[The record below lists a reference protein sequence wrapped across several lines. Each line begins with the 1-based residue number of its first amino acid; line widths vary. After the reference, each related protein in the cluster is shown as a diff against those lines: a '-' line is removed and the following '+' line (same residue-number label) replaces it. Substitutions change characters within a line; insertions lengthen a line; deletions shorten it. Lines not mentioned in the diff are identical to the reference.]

1 MARCTE
7 RRQKQKCNK
16 KKLSIDKVMMKEAC
30 EYFKKYK
37 NDVTREAYEK
47 NYKRYIDYCRKNH
60 NSKNKEE
67 CSEYIQEYADYLN
80 EQGKTASSIHTYIA
94 PLCSFHD
101 IPMSEITKPIRRVSE
116 NKRSRTRE
124 NKYQHSEQRYSNSKY
139 SLVAE
144 FQARVGIRRSELKR
158 LCLDDLVTDES
169 GYYCIHVKRG
179 KGGKFHLQRILP
191 DDVEFVKNYFKTPN
205 SSERLFKNSDFSNKM
220 DYHHLRALQAQKA
233 YKYYYDMLHTG
244 DEKTDLENAHK
255 LIGELIARWNK
266 YNIDSKTSKPRP
278 FPFKNTK
285 GVYKLRG
292 GNRKKALSDGL
303 PVEFDKLSIFALSVF
318 HLSHWRLDTLANY
331 LLAV

>member
-7 RRQKQKCNK
+7 RRRKTKSNIKKQ
-16 KKLSIDKVMMKEAC
+16 SMDKVLMTEAR
-30 EYFKKYK
+30 EHFKKYK

-47 NYKRYIDYCRKNH
+47 NYKRYVEYCRKKH
-60 NSKNKEE
+60 NSKSKEE
-67 CSEYIQEYADYLN
+67 CSKYIQEYVDFLKS
-80 EQGKTASSIHTYIA
+80 QGKTASTVHTYIA
-94 PLCSFHD
+94 PVCNYHNV
-101 IPMSEITKPIRRVSE
+101 PMSDICKDTRKVSE
-116 NKRSRTRE
+116 NVRSRTRG
-124 NKYQHSEQRYSNSKY
+124 NKYDHSEQRYDNPKY

-158 LCLDDLVTDES
+158 LCLDDLVVDES
-169 GYYCIHVKRG
+169 GYYCIRVKRG

-191 DDVEFVKNYFKTPN
+191 EDVDFIKNYFKTPN
-205 SSERLFKNSDFSNKM
+205 CSERLFKNSDFSNKM
-220 DYHHLRALQAQKA
+220 DYHHLRAKRSKRA
-233 YKYYYDMLHTG
+233 YKFYYEQLHTG
-244 DEKTDLENAHK
+244 DKKTDLENAHK

-266 YNIDSKTSKPRP
+266 YNIDSKTSNPRP

-292 GNRKKALSDGL
+292 GNRKKALLDGL
-303 PVEFDKLSIFALSVF
+303 PVEFDKLAIFAVSVF